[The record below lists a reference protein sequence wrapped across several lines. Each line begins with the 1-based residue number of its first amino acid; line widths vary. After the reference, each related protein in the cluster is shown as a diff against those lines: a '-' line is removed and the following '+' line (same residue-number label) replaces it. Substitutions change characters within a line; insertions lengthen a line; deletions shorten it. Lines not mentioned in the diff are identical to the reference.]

1 MVVTSFSRVTIAR
14 ARVNT
19 PTIDQTASE
28 VQLHRVLYVL
38 KFLRAM
44 LLHVF
49 LALLAVLLFF
59 SAGINNVY
67 PLANDLIRAVRAQ
80 VIQNQL
86 QGQGVGPVGFW
97 IFTAVLF
104 AAALSFLIWIYRS
117 ITNVRRFA
125 LRIQAMLLALAAI
138 LMVFTAWPELEF
150 AFQNLSFGFAVLA
163 TLGTATIVV
172 FSCSVAVALWGVARL
187 RERSSLLA
195 TLDPRLAPNF

>member
-19 PTIDQTASE
+19 QTIDQTASE
-28 VQLHRVLYVL
+28 EQLHRVLYVL

-138 LMVFTAWPELEF
+138 LMVFTAWPELNF